1 MQSGRRPMAFEQL
14 ITIDSHSDHQ
24 RILNHLVSSARPTI
38 VIAGNGMCSSGRILN
53 ITDPIDP

>member
-1 MQSGRRPMAFEQL
+1 MAFEQL